1 MKKSQKIIYST
12 SAIST
17 QKLRSSKNRLLPLN
31 EKIKDTVNLKSVYFL
46 SYKAILILKNKK
58 DLPGFFRKNKD
69 LEPLF

>member
-1 MKKSQKIIYST
+1 MEKSQKIIYST

-31 EKIKDTVNLKSVYFL
+31 EKIKHTFNLKSVYFL

-58 DLPGFFRKNKD
+58 DLPGFFLKNKD
-69 LEPLF
+69 LKPFF

>member
-1 MKKSQKIIYST
+1 MEKSQKNYLFN

-17 QKLRSSKNRLLPLN
+17 QKLRSSKNRLLSLN
-31 EKIKDTVNLKSVYFL
+31 EKIKHTVNLKSVYFL

-58 DLPGFFRKNKD
+58 DLPGFFLKNKD